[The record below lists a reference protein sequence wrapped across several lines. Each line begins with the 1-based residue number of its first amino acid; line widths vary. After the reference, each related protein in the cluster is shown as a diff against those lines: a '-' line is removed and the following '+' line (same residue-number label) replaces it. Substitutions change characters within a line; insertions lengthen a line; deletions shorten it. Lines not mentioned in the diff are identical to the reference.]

1 MKKLTKS
8 AAIRKVLRIDPSES
22 TNTIRDIVRETY
34 GLEVSNSH
42 ISNLVGPYKERVR
55 KGPAGRSRLEQAG
68 KFLEVCGGSLREA
81 VQLIHTIEEQRET
94 ERNQ

>member
-22 TNTIRDIVRETY
+22 TNAIRDIVRWKTY

-42 ISNLVGPYKERVR
+42 ILNIVGPYKERVR
-55 KGPAGRSRLEQAG
+55 KGPAGRSRIEQAG
-68 KFLEVCGGSLREA
+68 KFS
-81 VQLIHTIEEQRET
+81 
-94 ERNQ
+94 

>member
-22 TNTIRDIVRETY
+22 TNAIRDIVRETY

-42 ISNLVGPYKERVR
+42 ISNIAGPYKDRVR
-55 KGPAGRSRLEQAG
+55 EGKAGQTRLQAAENY
-68 KFLEVCGGSLREA
+68 LNTCGTLREA
-81 VQLIHTIEEQRET
+81 VTNLHIIDEKKRQ
-94 ERNQ
+94 